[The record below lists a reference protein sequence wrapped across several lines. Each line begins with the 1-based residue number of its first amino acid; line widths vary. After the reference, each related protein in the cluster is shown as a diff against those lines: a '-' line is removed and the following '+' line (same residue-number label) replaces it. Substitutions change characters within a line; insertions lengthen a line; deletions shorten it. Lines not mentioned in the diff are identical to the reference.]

1 MRIRIYNCKVL
12 TLCGEEKIFEGEVWV
27 NGTKI
32 EYVGPAKKPEG
43 IFDRSIN
50 AAGKLVMPSFKNTH
64 AHSAMVFLRS
74 YADDLPLDLW
84 LNDSVFPMEDKLR
97 EEYMGDLVKL
107 AIMEYLTS
115 GITAAMDMYFYAEET
130 AKAAVSSGFRMV
142 MVSTLNDFSE
152 SAEEMER
159 AYLRYNSFDPLIG
172 YRLGFHAEYTTSVE
186 LMRDIAK
193 ISQKHGAP
201 VFMHAQET
209 QKETRECIERH
220 GKTPVALFDSLGL
233 FDHGGAIYHGVW
245 LNDEDMDIL
254 RKRDV
259 GVVINSASNL
269 KLASGIAP
277 TKKLL
282 ERGIRLGIG
291 TDGAA
296 SNNCLDMFRELFLFT
311 ALAKVREM
319 DASVVPP
326 AAALHASTDE
336 GARIMGLSDCGGLA
350 AGQEAD
356 LILLDLKKPNMQPEN
371 NILKNIVYSGSKDN
385 VYLTMA
391 AGRILYENGEFL
403 TIDRERVYDSV
414 RRITDEMKR

>member
-12 TLCGEEKIFEGEVWV
+12 TLLGEEKIFEGEVWV

-32 EYVGPAKKPEG
+32 EYVGSAKKPEG

-233 FDHGGAIYHGVW
+233 FDYGGAIYHGVW

-319 DASVVPP
+319 DAAVVPP